1 MKKKENRGKQPAAT
15 KRAGTP
21 KAGRKPIERM
31 PIYLFGTP
39 VLQVGVYPGNRKKT
53 RSIGLMTEAQ
63 FRQLLE
69 DSAKKSGGGG
79 KKSPS
84 EPETAQPPTV
94 PADKPSMKVVITVG
108 KSITGYDL
116 TPDQVADYETLC
128 RELDQNH
135 GIFIRRI
142 VPWRLVSE
150 FAHDKVFFLTPNAE
164 DAMTPQAYVALHDA
178 LYNESLAA
186 IGLFVSG
193 NGVEPVAVVACEG
206 GLVMWQ
212 LPQAGQSN
220 NIGEAI
226 PANWN
231 APEVSAKARGEM
243 KRLIKAHT
251 FATLGNGARM
261 DPRNELL
268 EKIADA
274 AFVEGER
281 PVRGSTPAAA
291 SLEELLAAIK

>member
-1 MKKKENRGKQPAAT
+1 MKKDAKAKKPAAT

-21 KAGRKPIERM
+21 KAGRKPIEWM

-39 VLQVGVYPGNRKKT
+39 VIQVGVYPGNRKKT
-53 RSIGLMTEAQ
+53 RSIELMTDAE
-63 FRQLLE
+63 FRKLLE
-69 DSAKKSGGGG
+69 DSAKKGGGGG
-79 KKSPS
+79 KKAAP
-84 EPETAQPPTV
+84 EPVTAQSPDV
-94 PADKPSMKVVITVG
+94 PAEEPNMKVVVTVG

-116 TPDQVADYETLC
+116 TPEQVSEHRELC
-128 RELDQNH
+128 RELDENH
-135 GIFIRRI
+135 GIFVRRI

-150 FAHDKVFFLTPNAE
+150 FAHDKVFFLTPKPE
-164 DAMTPQAYVALHDA
+164 DAMTPQAYVALHDS
-178 LYNESLAA
+178 LFNDGLAA

-193 NGVEPVAVVACEG
+193 NGVEPVAIVACEG

-212 LPQAGQSN
+212 IPRAGQSN

-231 APEVSAKARGEM
+231 SPEVSAKARSEM
-243 KRLIKAHT
+243 RRLIKAHT

-261 DPRNELL
+261 DPREEYL
-268 EKIADA
+268 EKVADA
-274 AFVEGER
+274 AFVAGER
-281 PVRGSTPAAA
+281 PVRGSSPAAG